1 MITNGGYNGVQVA
14 LANGVPLVA
23 GGSTED
29 KPEVAARIAWAGLGV
44 NLKTATPT
52 PEQLRAA
59 VRTVLDDSA
68 YRERARQMAAEIARY
83 DAANSAATLLE
94 QLAATGKPVLARAAA
109 GVGVVGARV
118 VHA

>member
-29 KPEVAARIAWAGLGV
+29 KPEVANRIAWAGLGV
-44 NLKTATPT
+44 NLKTATPS
-52 PEQLRAA
+52 PEQVRAA
-59 VRTVLDDSA
+59 VRTVLDDGA

-94 QLAATGKPVLARAAA
+94 QLAATGKPVLAQAQA
-109 GVGVVGARV
+109 GVGVAGARAA
-118 VHA
+118 HA